1 MPIYYNEVGWLEK
14 GFCLCPATISVSQI
28 HVEATQYKKQI
39 ITNIVR
45 NKSDMRLFLF
55 HSANEFISKLKVCW
69 GAAFTSRLLHR
80 HIAPL
85 NVNSI
90 LSVLDRLILANQNYQ
105 IWNEETM
112 SSNTTKDMKCNF
124 IIIPLN
130 LISVESVK
138 ANAER
143 ATCIILE
150 YE

>member
-1 MPIYYNEVGWLEK
+1 
-14 GFCLCPATISVSQI
+14 
-28 HVEATQYKKQI
+28 
-39 ITNIVR
+39 
-45 NKSDMRLFLF
+45 
-55 HSANEFISKLKVCW
+55 
-69 GAAFTSRLLHR
+69 
-80 HIAPL
+80 
-85 NVNSI
+85 
-90 LSVLDRLILANQNYQ
+90 
-105 IWNEETM
+105 M